1 MLSSKKIIVE
11 CKPDEILAKS
21 LGLAKK
27 EIAHQPNKGEVC
39 NLLKKTEIS
48 LAIVDE
54 DPNSS
59 QPKYLSNFTIVEDKH
74 DVINLHSKSENKTIL
89 VLKPRLEEGIL
100 KRCKESAVNPKKY
113 FLPSNN
119 KQFKDTINYHLLNF
133 SNLLEEL
140 IKKNDGGLVYLKE
153 QIGIVKS
160 KRNKNNRK

>member
-27 EIAHQPNKGEVC
+27 EIAHQSNKGEVC
-39 NLLKKTEIS
+39 NLLKKTKIS
-48 LAIVDE
+48 LAMVDE
-54 DPNSS
+54 DLNSS
-59 QPKYLSNFTIVEDKH
+59 QPKYLSNYTLIENKH

-89 VLKPRLEEGIL
+89 VLKPRLEEWIL
-100 KRCKESAVNPKKY
+100 KRCKKSAVKPEKH

-119 KQFKDTINYHLLNF
+119 VQLKDVINYPLVNF
-133 SNLLEEL
+133 TNLLEEL
-140 IKKNDGGLVYLKE
+140 IKKNDDGLVYLKE

-160 KRNKNNRK
+160 KRNKK